1 MTKKITFRFFDV
13 DYSGLTSSSLLVDRL
28 HKKLTS
34 SAKDRMMP
42 INKQESDKSDLISDY
57 ERVKNKQ
64 IIAGTFLRVVNSRE
78 APIITDEMLEKEQIK
93 VSSINGTSESN
104 EKTKTCVEYFYFC
117 LSDKKLIV
125 TMDSRST
132 ISRFQTYINWILG
145 TSESDESI
153 VFTPMVDSTAI
164 SAADIKKITIGE
176 SFTVSETG
184 AESKVELQSK
194 IVDIKDVVLGALF
207 SETESLKDL
216 MDANIC
222 SANLVIKFSKPRGMD
237 RDEYRMKTA
246 AALLKPLANPEQVS
260 FQSNGKNIK
269 GSQVLKT
276 ETFDIECDDN
286 GAILEQAIY
295 QELRRQI
302 SKN

>member
-1 MTKKITFRFFDV
+1 
-13 DYSGLTSSSLLVDRL
+13 
-28 HKKLTS
+28 
-34 SAKDRMMP
+34 
-42 INKQESDKSDLISDY
+42 
-57 ERVKNKQ
+57 
-64 IIAGTFLRVVNSRE
+64 
-78 APIITDEMLEKEQIK
+78 
-93 VSSINGTSESN
+93 
-104 EKTKTCVEYFYFC
+104 
-117 LSDKKLIV
+117 
-125 TMDSRST
+125 MDSRST

-276 ETFDIECDDN
+276 ETFEIECDDN
-286 GAILEQAIY
+286 GAVLEQAIY